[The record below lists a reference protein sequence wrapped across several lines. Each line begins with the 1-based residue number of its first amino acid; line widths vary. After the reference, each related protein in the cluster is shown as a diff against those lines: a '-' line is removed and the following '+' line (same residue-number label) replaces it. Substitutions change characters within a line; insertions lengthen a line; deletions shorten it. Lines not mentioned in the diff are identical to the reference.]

1 MPDAPGY
8 PLMNGSHFAKSYVN
22 DYLKTDIPVRL
33 VDYRNGWQVDDFNL
47 PTPEAFITYEPLAID
62 AWPTV
67 ITVATSTSKFD
78 RIGHAGADPLYRV
91 TYQMRTYI
99 WVRTEGNEEVTMM
112 RDRLATV
119 VRTALLDYPCL
130 KTYDARTS
138 FRASIDEGT
147 MSEEFSDIS
156 LLKGDRAMAGAYLGY
171 TLEIDEVI
179 SRRSIGTVSN
189 IGLVVHSAGVEQE
202 ISVSDTST
210 LPISASISI
219 S

>member
-1 MPDAPGY
+1 MPSAPGY
-8 PLMNGSHFAKSYVN
+8 SLMNGSHFAKAYVN
-22 DYLKTDIPVRL
+22 DYLKTDIPIRL
-33 VDYRNGWQVDDFNL
+33 VDYRNGWQVDDINL
-47 PTPEAFITYEPLAID
+47 PTPETFITYEPLAID

-78 RIGHAGADPLYRV
+78 RIGHAGSDPLYRV

-99 WVRTEGNEEVTMM
+99 WVRTDGNEEVTMM

-119 VRTALLDYPCL
+119 VRAALLDYPCL
-130 KTYDARTS
+130 KTYDERTS
-138 FRASIDEGT
+138 FKAMIDEGT

-179 SRRSIGTVSN
+179 SRKSIGTVTS
-189 IGLVVHSAGVEQE
+189 IELEVLSAGVEQE
-202 ISVSDTST
+202 ISVSDTSL
-210 LPISASISI
+210 LPMSASISI